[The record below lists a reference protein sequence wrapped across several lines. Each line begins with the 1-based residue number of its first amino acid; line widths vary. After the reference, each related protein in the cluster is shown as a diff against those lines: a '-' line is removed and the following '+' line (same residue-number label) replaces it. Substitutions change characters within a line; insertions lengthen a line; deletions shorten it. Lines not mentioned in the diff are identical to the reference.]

1 MVYNYD
7 FKMGQFLGE
16 GGRSDPQKGFEFIPS
31 DDHHTWPASGI
42 AQAAPSNHAQL
53 LHVDLSVFRKQ
64 DVHRNSQVGDVY
76 FVRNTNNTE
85 RYQLIWLCWP
95 YNDQIIT
102 HRRKTE
108 ND

>member
-1 MVYNYD
+1 
-7 FKMGQFLGE
+7 MGQFLGE
-16 GGRSDPQKGFEFIPS
+16 GNRSDPQKGFKIIPC
-31 DDHHTWPASGI
+31 DDHHTQPASGI
-42 AQAAPSNHAQL
+42 AQAASSSHAQL
-53 LHVDLSVFRKQ
+53 QHVDLSVFRKQ
-64 DVHRNSQVGDVY
+64 DVHWNSQVWDVC
-76 FVRNTNNTE
+76 FARNTNKTK